1 MCYNLNK
8 SLQINEIT
16 THYWIFKLPLLIGDM
31 SIYKTN
37 IVKKKKSQINIIKF
51 ILHNNIKLTNWYNNH
66 L

>member
-8 SLQINEIT
+8 SLQINVIT

-37 IVKKKKSQINIIKF
+37 IVKKKKKSD
-51 ILHNNIKLTNWYNNH
+51 
-66 L
+66 